1 MIPAAFA
8 YSAPEAIP
16 EAIALLQRYG
26 DEAKILAGGH
36 SLIPLMKLRLAE
48 PAHLVDITRIPG
60 LSGIREEGGFLRI
73 GALTREAEMDESALI
88 RRRYPLLSDASRVI
102 ADPLVRNMAT
112 VGGNLA
118 HADPAND
125 HPAAMLALDA
135 SIVAMGPNGERVIPA
150 ADFFVGSFETALG
163 PAELLTEIRIP
174 IPPARSGGAYVK
186 LERKVGDYAIVAVAV
201 QVDLAEDGTVARA
214 GIGLTNVGSTAIRA
228 TRAEAALAGALPDEG
243 KLKAAA
249 ALAAA
254 AADPASDLRGPAEYK
269 RDMVRVLT
277 QRALV
282 RALDRA
288 MDGTE

>member
-1 MIPAAFA
+1 MIPGTFA
-8 YSAPEAIP
+8 YSLPASIP
-16 EAIALLQRYG
+16 EAISLLQQYG

-36 SLIPLMKLRLAE
+36 SLIPMMKFRLAS
-48 PAHLVDITRIPG
+48 PARLVDITHIAG
-60 LSGIREEGGFLRI
+60 LSDIREEGGYLHI
-73 GALTREAEMDESALI
+73 GALTREAALEESALI
-88 RRRYPLLSDASRVI
+88 QRRYPLLSDASRVI

-112 VGGNLA
+112 VCGNVA

-135 SIVAMGPNGERVIPA
+135 SIVAVGPNGERVIPVTE
-150 ADFFVGSFETALG
+150 FFVGSFETALG

-174 IPPARSGGAYVK
+174 IPPERSGGAYVK
-186 LERKVGDYAIVAVAV
+186 LERKVGDYAIVAVAA
-201 QVDLAEDGTVARA
+201 QIDLAADGTVARA
-214 GIGLTNVGSTAIRA
+214 GVGLTNVGETAIKA
-228 TRAEAALAGALPDEG
+228 SRAEAALVGTAPNADAF
-243 KLKAAA
+243 KAAA

-277 QRALV
+277 MRALN

-288 MDGTE
+288 TNAAS